1 MLGSVGLGAHETEE
15 AAAEGDQTLSH
26 VRDKLAA
33 LLRRQLRGFVS
44 VWHEEHDDA
53 VCCTQHHSHRNWKP
67 EVAARLQP
75 FASEYKMQRVPIINV
90 GTLAHPTTNE

>member
-1 MLGSVGLGAHETEE
+1 MTAAIVCTPCGNLRRNCRAHLRAWRSGANSAKAVVAYARQCGTQGGFSLGAHETEE
-15 AAAEGDQTLSH
+15 AAAEGDQTLSR

-53 VCCTQHHSHRNWKP
+53 VCRT
-67 EVAARLQP
+67 
-75 FASEYKMQRVPIINV
+75 
-90 GTLAHPTTNE
+90 